1 MKIFQ
6 QILALAMLPALAS
19 GAPASLGIQQNG
31 AGQKAVFDSVNNEMW
46 YWDLSTFANETY
58 AQQLAGIQQLNVN
71 SYFGLTDWHLAST
84 SEMQPLWTLS
94 SDTIRSDF
102 NPTQERYE
110 GSYEWHYWSGR
121 FESGS
126 DGVHLASATGWGEFV
141 FGHWDYAWP
150 DIVGLSDAN
159 GSPDYGGAWIV
170 SAVPEPQIAALFSSG
185 SAMILFLSP
194 RRKRIGK

>member
-1 MKIFQ
+1 MKTLL

-19 GAPASLGIQQNG
+19 GATASLSVLQNNTG
-31 AGQKAVFDSVNNEMW
+31 HKAVFDSVNNEMW

-84 SEMQPLWTLS
+84 AEMEPLWTLS
-94 SDTIRSDF
+94 TDTIRSDF
-102 NPTQERYE
+102 NPTQVRYE
-110 GSYEWHYWSGR
+110 SAYEWHYWSGR

-126 DGVHLASATGWGEFV
+126 DGAHLASATGWGNFA
-141 FGHWDYAWP
+141 FGPWDFAWP

-170 SAVPEPQIAALFSSG
+170 SPVPEPQIAVLLSSG
-185 SAMILFLSP
+185 SAMILFLYQ
-194 RRKRIGK
+194 RRKRIG